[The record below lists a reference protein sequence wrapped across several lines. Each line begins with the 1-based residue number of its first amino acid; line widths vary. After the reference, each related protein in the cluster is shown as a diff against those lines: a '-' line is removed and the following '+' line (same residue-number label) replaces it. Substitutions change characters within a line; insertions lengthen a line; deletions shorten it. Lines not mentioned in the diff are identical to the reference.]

1 MEIKDVLYDDIDDA
15 LDRQIDLGYVDLVKI
30 SEEDSVIIY
39 SPIWHVTDKNVY
51 FAEGVWC
58 IYNETANTLEPDWS
72 VTLIYDDEVDEL
84 DKFTY
89 FDSSSPSAAIHN
101 YLYMKNQKV

>member
-15 LDRQIDLGYVDLVKI
+15 LDRQEEFESTAVIKI
-30 SEEDSVIIY
+30 NEEESVVAY
-39 SPIWHVTDKNVY
+39 SPVWHVTDKNVY

-58 IYNETANTLEPDWS
+58 IYNETTNTLEPDWS
-72 VTLIYDDEVDEL
+72 VTLIYDEADEL

-89 FDSSSPSAAIHN
+89 FDSSSPSVAIHN

>member
-15 LDRQIDLGYVDLVKI
+15 LDRQEESEDIEVIDI
-30 SEEDSVIIY
+30 SEEDSVVVY

-58 IYNETANTLEPDWS
+58 IYNERMHTLEPDWS
-72 VTLIYDDEVDEL
+72 VTLVFDEVVEL
-84 DKFTY
+84 DKFVY
-89 FDSSSPSAAIHN
+89 FDSSSPSVAIHN

>member
-15 LDRQIDLGYVDLVKI
+15 LDRQEESEDIEVIDI
-30 SEEDSVIIY
+30 SEEDSVVVY

-58 IYNETANTLEPDWS
+58 IYNESMHTLEPDWS
-72 VTLIYDDEVDEL
+72 VTLVFDEVVEL
-84 DKFTY
+84 DKFVY
-89 FDSSSPSAAIHN
+89 FDSSSPSVAIHN